1 MQKHSKET
9 EARRA
14 AVKRRTK
21 ETAIKA
27 SVDLDGTGAYDV
39 ATGVGFLD
47 HMIEQLA
54 RHSLIDITLKADGD
68 LHIDQHHT
76 TEDSGIAL
84 GQALAKALG
93 DKKGIARYGF
103 AYLPMDDTLTRV
115 ALDISGR
122 SYLLW
127 KVAFTRSKVGEMD
140 TELFREWF
148 QAFAQHAGLTLHVE
162 TLYGENSHH
171 IAETCYKALAKALR
185 QAIAIDE
192 RQKGSVPSTKG
203 QL

>member
-1 MQKHSKET
+1 MRTAEVT
-9 EARRA
+9 RN
-14 AVKRRTK
+14 TK
-21 ETAIKA
+21 ETQIRVK
-27 SVDLDGTGAYDV
+27 VNLDGKGVAKLSTGLP
-39 ATGVGFLD
+39 FLE
-47 HMIEQLA
+47 HMLDQVA
-54 RHSLIDITLKADGD
+54 RHGMLDLEIDAKGD
-68 LHIDQHHT
+68 LHIDGHHT
-76 TEDSGIAL
+76 VEDIGITL
-84 GQALAKALG
+84 GMALAKALG

-115 ALDISGR
+115 ALDVSGR
-122 SYLLW
+122 PYLVW

-185 QAIAIDE
+185 QAVAIDE
-192 RQKGSVPSTKG
+192 RQKSSVPSTKG

>member
-1 MQKHSKET
+1 MQKRHKDT

-14 AVKRRTK
+14 TVDGKTK
-21 ETAIKA
+21 ETAIWA
-27 SVDLDGTGAYDV
+27 SVDLDGTGAYEV

-54 RHSLIDITLKADGD
+54 RHSLIDISLKAKGD
-68 LHIDQHHT
+68 LHIDDHHI

-84 GQALAKALG
+84 GQAVAKALG

-103 AYLPMDDTLTRV
+103 AYLPMDETLTRV
-115 ALDISGR
+115 ALDVSGR
-122 SYLLW
+122 PFLVW
-127 KVAFTRSKVGEMD
+127 KVDFTRSMIGEMD

-171 IAETCYKALAKALR
+171 IAETCYKALARALR

-192 RQKGSVPSTKG
+192 RQEGRVPSTKG